1 MGYFFSKAK
10 ISTLGYLYT
19 QAEASR
25 KFLSTMQKVFCL
37 AALNKSLRTLKNKFL
52 IIFREV
58 EGVGTTTLET
68 KPYNFLPYKKL

>member
-1 MGYFFSKAK
+1 MGYFLSKAK

-25 KFLSTMQKVFCL
+25 KFLLTMQKVFCL
-37 AALNKSLRTLKNKFL
+37 AALNKSLRTVKNKFL

-58 EGVGTTTLET
+58 EGVWTTTTTTRTTTLET
-68 KPYNFLPYKKL
+68 KP